1 MRYLFPI
8 DFSESSIK
16 AFKTGIR
23 LIDPKVDEIVLLSIC
38 EVYQNTFLNTIRV
51 DFDFQ
56 VPNEHR
62 LIDSQILHDANKNI
76 IKDTQGLVAEFETQL
91 VHKFGDQIKIETL
104 VVKEG
109 DPKAIICETSEKKN
123 IDVIVMGSRGLSP
136 IKKMVMG
143 SVSDYCLQNAKA
155 KDIIIVH

>member
-51 DFDFQ
+51 DFDF
-56 VPNEHR
+56 
-62 LIDSQILHDANKNI
+62 QILHDANKNI